1 MPVVNVRLSTLTRNF
16 PRSSP
21 ERLIEEIPY
30 LGLDIEAIDE
40 RSGIIKIEFN
50 PNRPDFASENGVI
63 RGLKG
68 ILGEELG
75 LPHMNAIQPSGDSI
89 FIDEN
94 MAIIRP
100 IIYGLVA
107 KRDIPLDDVELN
119 QLIAIQEDL
128 HNGLGR
134 KRKKS
139 SIGIHN
145 YDILKF
151 PLYYGLESK
160 SRKFIP
166 LDSQGELTIEQILS
180 ETKVGNTYGHLLN
193 NLEAVPIL
201 NDSSESV
208 LSIPPIINGAKTKV
222 DTDTRNLFV
231 EVTGT
236 NSQTAREM
244 LAIFTYEL
252 TDMGYEI
259 FSLDIHSP
267 FEGDLVTPSLEPT
280 MIEAKIDQINK
291 LLGLSLSPE
300 KVIQCLRKCRC
311 DGTINN
317 EGVLK
322 CIAPSYRIDL
332 FEANDVVEEVAIGYG
347 IKNLAPDNT
356 TEYFT
361 GKKNIQS
368 LVFTKLSEVLIG
380 LGFIEIVNPNII
392 SKQVLDHALIH
403 EKDSIA
409 ELIWLGD
416 SKNTEFE
423 VLRTSLFPSMINTLA
438 ANIHEK
444 YPQKLFEIG
453 KIFKTKAN
461 SVQESWSLCV
471 SVAHDN
477 ADYSEIKSN
486 LESVFKYTFNISINT
501 PRVQAPFYLDGHSAR
516 ILLNYKDIGHIG
528 EVHPQV
534 LENFNMKSLVSM
546 FEIDISNVIHVL
558 DLNERHFF

>member
-1 MPVVNVRLSTLTRNF
+1 MPVVNVRFSALTRHF

-21 ERLIEEIPY
+21 EKLIEEIPY

-40 RSGIIKIEFN
+40 RNGVIKIEFN

-63 RGLKG
+63 RGLRG

-75 LPHMNAIQPSGDSI
+75 LPRMKAIRPSGDSI
-89 FIDEN
+89 FVDEN
-94 MAIIRP
+94 MVSVRP

-107 KRDIPLDDVELN
+107 KREISLDDVELT
-119 QLIAIQEDL
+119 QLIAMQEDL

-145 YDILKF
+145 YDVLKF

-160 SRKFIP
+160 KRKFIP
-166 LDSQGELTIEQILS
+166 LDSQGELSIDQILS
-180 ETKVGNTYGHLLN
+180 GTSVGNTYSHLLN
-193 NLEAVPIL
+193 NRDTVPIL
-201 NDSSESV
+201 NDSSECV
-208 LSIPPIINGAKTKV
+208 VSIPPIINGAKTKV

-236 NSQTAREM
+236 NSKTAREM
-244 LAIFTYEL
+244 LAIFAYEL

-267 FEGDLVTPSLEPT
+267 FEGNYVSPNLEPT

-291 LLGLSLSPE
+291 LLGLSLTSE
-300 KVIQCLRKCRC
+300 KVIECLRKCRC
-311 DGTINN
+311 DGMVNN
-317 EGVLK
+317 GGFLK

-332 FEANDVVEEVAIGYG
+332 FEANDVLEEVAIGYG
-347 IKNLAPDNT
+347 IKNLEPDRPS
-356 TEYFT
+356 EYFS
-361 GKKNIQS
+361 GKKNIHS
-368 LVFTKLSEVLIG
+368 LIFNKVSEVLIG

-392 SKQVLDHALIH
+392 SKQVIDHALIH

-423 VLRTSLFPSMINTLA
+423 VLRTSLFPSMINTLS

-453 KIFKTKAN
+453 KIFKTKEN

-471 SVAHDN
+471 SIAHDN

-486 LESVFKYTFNISINT
+486 LESVFKYSFNISVST
-501 PRVQAPFYLDGHSAR
+501 PRIQTPFYLDGHSAQ
-516 ILLNYKDIGHIG
+516 IMLNSQHIGHIG

-546 FEIDISNVIHVL
+546 FEIDMSNVIQAL
-558 DLNERHFF
+558 RLNERHFF